1 MTSDDLPHQV
11 RRALELEVLA
21 RREIEET
28 TASVREALGAANEVS
43 RVAEMHVEASKRA
56 LESTQKRVMEEHAAV
71 VEATV
76 RERLLR
82 ESLEVTEIV
91 LEESHGRRA
100 SLEAETETLRI
111 ATSAVVAA
119 RESALERELQLDEG
133 VAELY
138 AQLRDAV
145 GQMDEATARADE
157 LSRYACGRELVQMA
171 I

>member
-1 MTSDDLPHQV
+1 M
-11 RRALELEVLA
+11 RRALELEVRD

-43 RVAEMHVEASKRA
+43 RVAELHVEASKRA

-71 VEATV
+71 LEATV

-82 ESLEVTEIV
+82 ESLEVTEGV

>member
-1 MTSDDLPHQV
+1 MTSAA
-11 RRALELEVLA
+11 RTVLSSSLA
-21 RREIEET
+21 
-28 TASVREALGAANEVS
+28 AS
-43 RVAEMHVEASKRA
+43 
-56 LESTQKRVMEEHAAV
+56 
-71 VEATV
+71 
-76 RERLLR
+76 
-82 ESLEVTEIV
+82 SLA
-91 LEESHGRRA
+91 A
-100 SLEAETETLRI
+100 SLTARVSV

-171 I
+171 T